1 MDEPGYQVSVRTE
14 EQEMFLQEIVP
25 LRTEQE
31 SRMCLPSV
39 QAQPRCEYA
48 KLAAQ
53 QKQDIE
59 TGNEY
64 RNLKQEVSQEMKPYG
79 NIAGKF
85 ENEMSQ
91 PARYEKT
98 YEPEEK
104 TGESSEYSRED
115 EEPTCD
121 ENGVSL
127 TENLD
132 LSEHQRICPGE
143 KPYVCDVCGRAF
155 RQHSVS

>member
-1 MDEPGYQVSVRTE
+1 
-14 EQEMFLQEIVP
+14 
-25 LRTEQE
+25 
-31 SRMCLPSV
+31 
-39 QAQPRCEYA
+39 
-48 KLAAQ
+48 
-53 QKQDIE
+53 
-59 TGNEY
+59 
-64 RNLKQEVSQEMKPYG
+64 MKPYG
-79 NIAGKF
+79 NIASKF

-115 EEPTCD
+115 KEPTCD

-143 KPYVCDVCGRAF
+143 KP
-155 RQHSVS
+155 